1 LGKVRDTTHVL
12 EIADVFLLPSET
24 ESFGLAALEAMAV
37 GVPVISSN
45 TGGIPEV
52 NIHGF
57 SGYLSNVGDVEDMA
71 KNMIQLLHSDNL
83 PTFKINAKERSKEF
97 SLEKIL
103 PLYEEIYRNL
113 VLNN

>member
-1 LGKVRDTTHVL
+1 ML

-52 NIHGF
+52 NIHGY
-57 SGYLSNVGDVEDMA
+57 SGFLSNVGDITDMA
-71 KNMIQLLHSDNL
+71 NNMLELLKDGNLQNFKKN
-83 PTFKINAKERSKEF
+83 ARERSKVF
-97 SLEKIL
+97 SLDAIL
-103 PLYEEIYRNL
+103 PMYENIYFNL
-113 VLNN
+113 VNQY